1 MSNYK
6 EKLQPITT
14 MIFDFDGVL
23 TDGKVLV
30 INENEQLRSANVK
43 DGYALQYAVKSG
55 YRVCVISGGKSVSM
69 SQRLASLGIKDVFLG
84 VDKKIDVF
92 RKYVNDNNLDK
103 SEILYMGDDIPD
115 YEIMNN
121 VGVACCPADAAIEIK
136 SISDYISDMKGGE
149 GCVRDIIEQV
159 MRLHDKWF
167 KDDAFHW

>member
-1 MSNYK
+1 
-6 EKLQPITT
+6 
-14 MIFDFDGVL
+14 
-23 TDGKVLV
+23 
-30 INENEQLRSANVK
+30 
-43 DGYALQYAVKSG
+43 
-55 YRVCVISGGKSVSM
+55 
-69 SQRLASLGIKDVFLG
+69 
-84 VDKKIDVF
+84 
-92 RKYVNDNNLDK
+92 
-103 SEILYMGDDIPD
+103 MGDDIPD

>member
-1 MSNYK
+1 
-6 EKLQPITT
+6 

-149 GCVRDIIEQV
+149 DCIRDIIEQV

>member
-1 MSNYK
+1 
-6 EKLQPITT
+6 

-92 RKYVNDNNLDK
+92 RKYVNETYN
-103 SEILYMGDDIPD
+103 SIHRRPD
-115 YEIMNN
+115 FMAHI
-121 VGVACCPADAAIEIK
+121 
-136 SISDYISDMKGGE
+136 
-149 GCVRDIIEQV
+149 
-159 MRLHDKWF
+159 
-167 KDDAFHW
+167 